1 MSWKAPGPITW
12 VCTWP
17 VRATTGARSTLA
29 SQRPVSRFVAP
40 GPAMERQAAGRP
52 VTLA

>member
-1 MSWKAPGPITW
+1 MSWKAPGPMTW

-17 VRATTGARSTLA
+17 VRAMTGARSTLA
-29 SQRPVSRFVAP
+29 SQSPVSRLVAP